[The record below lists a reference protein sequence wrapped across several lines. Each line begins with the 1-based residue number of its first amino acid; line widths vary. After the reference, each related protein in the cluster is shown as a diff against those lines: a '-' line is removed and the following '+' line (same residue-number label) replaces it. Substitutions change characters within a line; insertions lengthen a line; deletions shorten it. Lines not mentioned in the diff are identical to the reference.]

1 MNMSK
6 TFGALVLISLNLFF
20 AGCATTPPRDTE
32 MHELGKQT
40 FGTDAYLKVVW
51 IPYAGP
57 LSDALSSGLGNTSD
71 ELAVADAMLAAKS
84 QKADLVV
91 WSDSSSKTASTILR
105 ALRNPSLQSGLEQLQ
120 LLFVGNAQD
129 ADRVRPAVEATGA
142 KFYFHQM

>member
-1 MNMSK
+1 
-6 TFGALVLISLNLFF
+6 
-20 AGCATTPPRDTE
+20 

-57 LSDALSSGLGNTSD
+57 LSNAFSSGLGNTSD
-71 ELAVADAMLAAKS
+71 ELAVADAMLAAKN
-84 QKADLVV
+84 QRADVLV

-105 ALRNPSLQSGLEQLQ
+105 ALRQPGLQNGLQQLQ
-120 LLFVGNAQD
+120 LLFVGNPQD
-129 ADRVRPAVEATGA
+129 AERVRPGVEATGA